1 MASSTTSLSPERATY
16 RTVVLLRR
24 SEKAKLERIAL
35 KEKISSAEV
44 IRRFIRHGDSLFK
57 NKQEDEVIEAAL
69 KIISTAVSE
78 ANESMARTVDRL
90 DKVHLELQKRDI
102 R

>member
-1 MASSTTSLSPERATY
+1 MASSTPSLTPERATY

-24 SEKAKLERIAL
+24 SEKAKLERLAL

-57 NKQEDEVIEAAL
+57 NKQEEEIIEAAL
-69 KIISTAVSE
+69 KIISAAVSE
-78 ANESMARTVDRL
+78 ANDSMVRTIDRL
-90 DKVHLELQKRDI
+90 DKVHLELKKRDI